1 MWINYQN
8 LSIYMQILHITMIS
22 YNLIKGIMEVY
33 MADMFTGHYPF
44 IVMIIW
50 FIAGFI
56 GSKM

>member
-1 MWINYQN
+1 
-8 LSIYMQILHITMIS
+8 MQILHITMNS
-22 YNLIKGIMEVY
+22 YNLTKGIMEVY

-44 IVMIIW
+44 IFMIIW

>member
-1 MWINYQN
+1 
-8 LSIYMQILHITMIS
+8 
-22 YNLIKGIMEVY
+22 

>member
-1 MWINYQN
+1 MWINLQN
-8 LSIYMQILHITMIS
+8 LPIDMQILHITMNS
-22 YNLIKGIMEVY
+22 YNLTKGIMEVY

-44 IVMIIW
+44 IIMIIW

>member
-1 MWINYQN
+1 
-8 LSIYMQILHITMIS
+8 MQILHITMKS

-44 IVMIIW
+44 IFMIIW